1 MRRIPP
7 FARGLLIIA
16 LIAGAIVVL
25 DQEAALTTASALL
38 RFAFYLAI
46 AFVGYLLWR
55 DFGRREITLW
65 PRRQQIVF
73 YGAVGLLLVDLGW
86 YFATPLDGRD
96 LLAFFVVAAAAVYA
110 GVHTWRDQHR
120 YS

>member
-16 LIAGAIVVL
+16 LIAGAVVVL
-25 DQEAALTTASALL
+25 DQEQALTTASTLL

-65 PRRQQIVF
+65 PRRQQWGF
-73 YGAVGLLLVDLGW
+73 YSAVGVLLVDLGW
-86 YFATPLDGRD
+86 YFATPLGGRGP
-96 LLAFFVVAAAAVYA
+96 LVLFLGRPPGRHARLP
-110 GVHTWRDQHR
+110 T
-120 YS
+120 